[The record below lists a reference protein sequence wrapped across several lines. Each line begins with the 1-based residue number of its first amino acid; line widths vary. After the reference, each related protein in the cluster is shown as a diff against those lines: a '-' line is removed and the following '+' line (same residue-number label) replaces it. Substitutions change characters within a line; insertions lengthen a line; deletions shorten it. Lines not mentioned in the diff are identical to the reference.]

1 MKLAMLVVAFICSF
15 IAAANASVQIFKG
28 EIEGKPTM
36 SCFLKI
42 EKNGDVL
49 NFEPFASRFR
59 LQNYNMTEKELAQ
72 TLMRDDMQVFL
83 SNDIQGLNLS
93 FGTDIMPYEYSVLNT
108 QDEVLFICTNLSK
121 VQS

>member
-1 MKLAMLVVAFICSF
+1 MLVVAFICSF

>member
-15 IAAANASVQIFKG
+15 IAAANASVQILKG

-59 LQNYNMTEKELAQ
+59 LQNYNINEKELTQ
-72 TLMRDDMQVFL
+72 TLMRDDMQVYL
-83 SNDIQGLNLS
+83 YNDIQGLNLS
-93 FGTDIMPYEYSVLNT
+93 FGTDIIPYEYSVLDA
-108 QDEVLFICTNLSK
+108 QDEVLFICSKLSK